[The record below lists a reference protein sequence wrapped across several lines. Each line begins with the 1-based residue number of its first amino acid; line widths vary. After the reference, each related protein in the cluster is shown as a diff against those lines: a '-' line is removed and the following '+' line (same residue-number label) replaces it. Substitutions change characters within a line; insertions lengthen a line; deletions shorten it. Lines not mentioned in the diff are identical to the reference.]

1 MLGNCLHEDRQPFA
15 SLLFER
21 GARPS
26 VECLHALAGRGDFA
40 VCHDLGGPVVTAEVA
55 RSGLTFD
62 LAGLAPGNASGNPLG
77 LYHFALPGK
86 ARQAPCEAVALL
98 PGPHLAGGQHM
109 LPAVQVAAG
118 LLAELTVLPGIL
130 AVSWGP
136 ATNLVGPDWFAK
148 NVLSW
153 LNGGPFPVFALVSLV
168 RRRDGSIASKGL
180 NFLSGYELRLEPSG
194 GRGGLGG
201 VVPGAASG
209 AISSDAMPIAIRL
222 LDWLMLQRQ
231 TARNCTAVIPG
242 VGVVH
247 FELDDEGYM
256 RARQG

>member
-1 MLGNCLHEDRQPFA
+1 MLGNYLHENRQPFA

-26 VECLHALAGRGDFA
+26 LKCLQSLADQGDFA
-40 VCHDLGGPVVTAEVA
+40 VCHNLPGPVVTAEVA
-55 RSGLTFD
+55 RAGLTFD
-62 LAGLAPGNASGNPLG
+62 LAGLAPGHASGNPVG
-77 LYHFALPGK
+77 IYHFALSGK
-86 ARQAPCEAVALL
+86 ARRAQCEAVALL

-118 LLAELTVLPGIL
+118 LLAALTVLPGIL

-148 NVLSW
+148 NVQSW

-180 NFLSGYELRLEPSG
+180 NFLSGYELRLEPPDSEAAAG
-194 GRGGLGG
+194 GATLND
-201 VVPGAASG
+201 S
-209 AISSDAMPIAIRL
+209 MPVAIRL

-231 TARNCTAVIPG
+231 AARNCTAVIPG

-247 FELDDEGYM
+247 FELDGEGYM
-256 RARQG
+256 RARKE